1 MNVNEL
7 MNMNDMYYVGNLVD
21 VDGNGWVS
29 KSEAIEILNELGMGD
44 DDNNS
49 DGYGDESPAEYKRML
64 ATVGI
69 KIQRARTKKYAAL
82 RVVQKSCGD
91 RDDRI

>member
-7 MNMNDMYYVGNLVD
+7 LNLNDMYYVGNIVD

-29 KSEAIEILNELGMGD
+29 KAEAQAILDEVMGD
-44 DDNNS
+44 DDNS
-49 DGYGDESPAEYKRML
+49 GGYGDESPDEYKRMM

-69 KIQRARTKKYAAL
+69 KI
-82 RVVQKSCGD
+82 
-91 RDDRI
+91 

>member
-29 KSEAIEILNELGMGD
+29 KAEAIEILNELGMGD
-44 DDNNS
+44 NDDNNS
-49 DGYGDESPAEYKRML
+49 DNKYGDESPAEYKRML
-64 ATVGI
+64 NQVGI
-69 KIQRARTKKYAAL
+69 KL
-82 RVVQKSCGD
+82 
-91 RDDRI
+91 

>member
-29 KSEAIEILNELGMGD
+29 KAEAQDILNELGMGD
-44 DDNNS
+44 S
-49 DGYGDESPAEYKRML
+49 EGEGYGDESPAEYKRML
-64 ATVGI
+64 AQVGI
-69 KIQRARTKKYAAL
+69 KL
-82 RVVQKSCGD
+82 
-91 RDDRI
+91 

>member
-29 KSEAIEILNELGMGD
+29 KSEAQMILDEVM
-44 DDNNS
+44 
-49 DGYGDESPAEYKRML
+49 GDESENNNN
-64 ATVGI
+64 
-69 KIQRARTKKYAAL
+69 Q
-82 RVVQKSCGD
+82 
-91 RDDRI
+91 

>member
-29 KSEAIEILNELGMGD
+29 KSEAQEILNELGMGD
-44 DDNNS
+44 NDDNKS
-49 DGYGDESPAEYKRML
+49 DNKYGDESPAEYKRML
-64 ATVGI
+64 NEVGI
-69 KIQRARTKKYAAL
+69 KI
-82 RVVQKSCGD
+82 
-91 RDDRI
+91 

>member
-29 KSEAIEILNELGMGD
+29 KAEAQAILDELGMGD
-44 DDNNS
+44 DNNNP
-49 DGYGDESPAEYKRML
+49 DGYGDESADEYKRMM
-64 ATVGI
+64 AQVGI
-69 KIQRARTKKYAAL
+69 KLQ
-82 RVVQKSCGD
+82 
-91 RDDRI
+91 